1 MGFEVFT
8 ASVEAGDGAT
18 TKIALSGELD
28 LETVPILEE
37 YLVRVESDGARAIV
51 VDLQELT
58 FIGTV
63 GLRAFLA
70 ARARAEANGRQLL
83 LVGANP
89 PVRRVFELTG
99 KESLLDGENVAS
111 VLQR

>member
-8 ASVEAGDGAT
+8 AQVESGGGA

-37 YLVRVESDGARAIV
+37 YLGRAEAQAVAAIV
-51 VDLQELT
+51 IDLRELT
-58 FIGTV
+58 FMESV

-70 ARARAEANGRQLL
+70 ARERAEANGRQLL
-83 LVGANP
+83 LVGAKE

-99 KESLLDGENVAS
+99 QESLLMSESIAEVYS
-111 VLQR
+111 